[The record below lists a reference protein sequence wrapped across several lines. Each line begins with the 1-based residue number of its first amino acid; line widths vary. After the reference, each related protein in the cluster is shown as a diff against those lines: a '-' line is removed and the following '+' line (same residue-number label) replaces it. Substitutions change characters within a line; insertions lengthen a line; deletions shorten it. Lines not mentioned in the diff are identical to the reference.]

1 MPISANLIDAIQTKY
16 QNSIRALAKEAKGSK
31 LRGLAEKAIGKG
43 KLDVVFYRSEE
54 GTVFTGE
61 LDMYSPTWAST
72 AGKIIKKTAEIDYI
86 YWSHKIKQKEL
97 NSTDLSPQS
106 QLLKSGMNTLR
117 TYEDIQIMNVIKGT
131 PGISVEGTSGSGI
144 IAQLDDIVG
153 TTKLAILSA
162 KDALDVTKGVGMV
175 MNRSAYKELF
185 STDLAKNND
194 FVQLSGAGGE
204 VAVRFYGC
212 DVITLPDIS
221 LPEKA
226 IFFVPSLSYG
236 FAAWEE
242 GVISSSEFH
251 NGDDSLWLTAKSSMG
266 AVVLDEEAII
276 KYEY

>member
-1 MPISANLIDAIQTKY
+1 MAIDPKLIDAIQTKY
-16 QNSIRALAKEAKGSK
+16 QNSIRALAKEAKGGK

-54 GTVFTGE
+54 GTVHTGE

-86 YWSHKIKQKEL
+86 YWSHKIKQKVL

-106 QLLKSGMNTLR
+106 QLLKSGMNSLR
-117 TYEDIQIMNVIKGT
+117 MYEDIEIMNIIKAT
-131 PGISVEGTSGSGI
+131 AGITTLGTSGSGI
-144 IAQLDDIVG
+144 TAQLDDIVG

-162 KDALDVTKGVGMV
+162 KDALDVTKAVAMV

-194 FVQLSGAGGE
+194 YVQLSGAGGE

-212 DVITLPDIS
+212 DVITLPDGS

-266 AVVLDEEAII
+266 AVVLDKEAII
-276 KYEY
+276 KYNY

>member
-1 MPISANLIDAIQTKY
+1 MATSANLIDAIQTKY
-16 QNSIRALAKEAKGSK
+16 QNSIRALAKEAKGGK

-54 GTVFTGE
+54 GTVHTGE

-72 AGKIIKKTAEIDYI
+72 AGKIIKKIAAIDYI

-106 QLLKSGMNTLR
+106 QLLKSGMNSLR
-117 TYEDIQIMNVIKGT
+117 TYEDIKIMNIIKAT
-131 PGISVEGTSGSGI
+131 AGITTLGTSGSGI
-144 IAQLDDIVG
+144 TAQLDDIVG

-175 MNRSAYKELF
+175 MNISAYKELF

-194 FVQLSGAGGE
+194 YVQLSGAGGE

-212 DVITLPDIS
+212 NVITLSDTALPD
-221 LPEKA
+221 KA

-266 AVVLDEEAII
+266 AVVLDKEAII
-276 KYEY
+276 KYKY

>member
-1 MPISANLIDAIQTKY
+1 MPISANLIDAIQTKF
-16 QNSIRALAKEAKGSK
+16 QNSIRALAKEAKGGK
-31 LRGLAEKAIGKG
+31 LRGYSEKAIGKG
-43 KLDVVFYRSEE
+43 NIDVVFYRSEE
-54 GTVFTGE
+54 GTVFAGE

-72 AGKIIKKTAEIDYI
+72 AGKIIKKTAKIDYI

-106 QLLKSGMNTLR
+106 QLLKSGMNSLR
-117 TYEDIQIMNVIKGT
+117 TYEDIEIMNIIKAT
-131 PGISVEGTSGSGI
+131 AGITTLGKSGSGI
-144 IAQLDDIVG
+144 TAQLDDIVG

-162 KDALDVTKGVGMV
+162 KDALDVTKAVAMV
-175 MNRSAYKELF
+175 MNRSAYKVLF

-194 FVQLSGAGGE
+194 YVQLSGAGGE

-212 DVITLPDIS
+212 NVITLPDGS

-266 AVVLDEEAII
+266 AVVLDKEAII
-276 KYEY
+276 KYIY

>member
-1 MPISANLIDAIQTKY
+1 MAIDPKLIDAIQTKY
-16 QNSIRALAKEAKGSK
+16 QNSIRALAKEAKGGK

-54 GTVFTGE
+54 GTVHTGE

-86 YWSHKIKQKEL
+86 YWSHKIKQKVL

-106 QLLKSGMNTLR
+106 QLLKSGMNSLR
-117 TYEDIQIMNVIKGT
+117 MYEDIEIMNIIKAT
-131 PGISVEGTSGSGI
+131 AGITTLGTSGSGI
-144 IAQLDDIVG
+144 TAQLDDIVG

-162 KDALDVTKGVGMV
+162 KDALDVTKAVAMV
-175 MNRSAYKELF
+175 MNRSAYKKLF

-194 FVQLSGAGGE
+194 YVQLNGAGGE

-212 DVITLPDIS
+212 DVITLPDGS

-266 AVVLDEEAII
+266 AVVLDKEAII
-276 KYEY
+276 KYKY

>member
-1 MPISANLIDAIQTKY
+1 MATSANLIDAIQTKY
-16 QNSIRALAKEAKGSK
+16 QNSIRALAKEAKGGK

-54 GTVFTGE
+54 GTVHTGE

-72 AGKIIKKTAEIDYI
+72 AGKIIKKIAAIDYI

-106 QLLKSGMNTLR
+106 QLLKSGMNSLR
-117 TYEDIQIMNVIKGT
+117 TYEDIKIMNIIKAT
-131 PGISVEGTSGSGI
+131 AGITTLGTSGSGI
-144 IAQLDDIVG
+144 TAQLDDIVG

-175 MNRSAYKELF
+175 MNISAYKELF

-194 FVQLSGAGGE
+194 YVQLSGAGGE

-212 DVITLPDIS
+212 NVITLSDTALPD
-221 LPEKA
+221 KA
-226 IFFVPSLSYG
+226 IFFIPSLSYG

-266 AVVLDEEAII
+266 AVVLDKEAII
-276 KYEY
+276 KYRY

>member
-1 MPISANLIDAIQTKY
+1 MATSANLIDAIQTKY
-16 QNSIRALAKEAKGSK
+16 QNSIRALAKEAKGGK

-54 GTVFTGE
+54 GTVHTGE

-72 AGKIIKKTAEIDYI
+72 AGKIIKKIAAIDYI

-106 QLLKSGMNTLR
+106 QLLKSGMNSLR
-117 TYEDIQIMNVIKGT
+117 TYEDIKIMNIIKAT
-131 PGISVEGTSGSGI
+131 AGITTLGTSGSGI
-144 IAQLDDIVG
+144 TAQLDDIVG

-175 MNRSAYKELF
+175 MNISAYKELF

-194 FVQLSGAGGE
+194 YVQLSGAGGE

-212 DVITLPDIS
+212 NVITLSDTALPD
-221 LPEKA
+221 KA

-266 AVVLDEEAII
+266 AVVLDKEAII
-276 KYEY
+276 KYRY

>member
-16 QNSIRALAKEAKGSK
+16 QNSIRSLAKEAKGGK

-54 GTVFTGE
+54 GTVHTGE
-61 LDMYSPTWAST
+61 LDMYSSTWAST
-72 AGKIIKKTAEIDYI
+72 AGKIIKKIAEIDYI

-106 QLLKSGMNTLR
+106 QLLKSGMNSLR
-117 TYEDIQIMNVIKGT
+117 TYEDIEIMNIIKAT
-131 PGISVEGTSGSGI
+131 PGITTLGTSGSGI
-144 IAQLDDIVG
+144 TAQLDDIVG

-162 KDALDVTKGVGMV
+162 KDALDVTKAVAMV

-194 FVQLSGAGGE
+194 YVQLSGAGGE
-204 VAVRFYGC
+204 VAIRFYGC
-212 DVITLPDIS
+212 DVITLPDGS

-276 KYEY
+276 KYKY

>member
-1 MPISANLIDAIQTKY
+1 MAVSPNLIDAMQTKY
-16 QNSIRALAKEAKGSK
+16 QNSIRSLAKEAKGGK

-54 GTVFTGE
+54 GTVHTGE
-61 LDMYSPTWAST
+61 LDMYSSTWAST
-72 AGKIIKKTAEIDYI
+72 AGKIIKKIAEIDYI

-106 QLLKSGMNTLR
+106 QLLKSGMNSLR
-117 TYEDIQIMNVIKGT
+117 TYEDIEIMNIIKAT
-131 PGISVEGTSGSGI
+131 AGITTLGTSGSGI
-144 IAQLDDIVG
+144 TAQLDDIVG

-194 FVQLSGAGGE
+194 YVQLSGAGGE

-212 DVITLPDIS
+212 DVITLPDGS

-242 GVISSSEFH
+242 G
-251 NGDDSLWLTAKSSMG
+251 
-266 AVVLDEEAII
+266 
-276 KYEY
+276 Y

>member
-16 QNSIRALAKEAKGSK
+16 QNSIRALAKEAKGGK
-31 LRGLAEKAIGKG
+31 LRGLAEKAVGKG
-43 KLDVVFYRSEE
+43 KLDVVFYRSGE
-54 GTVFTGE
+54 GTVHTGE
-61 LDMYSPTWAST
+61 LNMYSPTWAST

-106 QLLKSGMNTLR
+106 QLLKSGMNSLR
-117 TYEDIQIMNVIKGT
+117 TYEDIKIMNIIKAT
-131 PGISVEGTSGSGI
+131 AGITTLGTSGSGI
-144 IAQLDDIVG
+144 TAQLDDIVG

-175 MNRSAYKELF
+175 MNISAYKELF

-194 FVQLSGAGGE
+194 YVQLSGAGGE

-212 DVITLPDIS
+212 NVITLPDGS

-226 IFFVPSLSYG
+226 IFFVPSMSYG

-266 AVVLDEEAII
+266 AVVLDKEAII
-276 KYEY
+276 KYIY

>member
-1 MPISANLIDAIQTKY
+1 MPISANLQDAIQTKF
-16 QNSIRALAKEAKGSK
+16 QNSIRSLAKEAKGGK
-31 LRGLAEKAIGKG
+31 LRGYAEKAIGKG
-43 KLDVVFYRSEE
+43 NIDVVFYRSEE

-61 LDMYSPTWAST
+61 LNMYDSAWAST
-72 AGKIIKKTAEIDYI
+72 AGKIIKKTAIIDYI

-106 QLLKSGMNTLR
+106 QLLKSGMNSLR
-117 TYEDIQIMNVIKGT
+117 MYEDIQIMNKIKAT
-131 PGISVEGTSGSGI
+131 TGITDLGTSGSTIKG
-144 IAQLDDIVG
+144 QLDDIVG

-185 STDLAKNND
+185 STELAKNND
-194 FVQLSGAGGE
+194 YVQLSGAGGE

-212 DVITLPDIS
+212 DVITLPDVA
-221 LPEKA
+221 LPDKA
-226 IFFVPSLSYG
+226 IYFVPSLSYG
-236 FAAWEE
+236 FAAWDE

-266 AVVLDEEAII
+266 AVVLDKEAII
-276 KYEY
+276 KYKY